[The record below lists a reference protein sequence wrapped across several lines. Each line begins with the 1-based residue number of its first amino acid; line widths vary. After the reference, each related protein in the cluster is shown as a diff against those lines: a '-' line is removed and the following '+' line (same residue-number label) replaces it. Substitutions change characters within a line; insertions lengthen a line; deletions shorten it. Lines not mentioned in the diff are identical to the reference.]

1 MNPTLDLIIPLNET
15 RPKEFLFKASY
26 AFIEVDDHFI
36 SVFLHL
42 SWIAI
47 VTVYC
52 IAIVDSLYIL
62 IIHHVC
68 GLFDVCGY
76 QIETAT
82 QDPELRYDQ
91 FKQCV
96 MTHHKALMLFDN
108 LQECSKNMFLVLVAI
123 NMTLI
128 SMTGVQILMAVGKPH
143 EMLRFSLFFLCE
155 HIHLYII
162 SLFGQIIL
170 NHSAILAERIYSSDW
185 YEIPI
190 KFQKLLCI
198 MILRCSKPVNLNAGG
213 LYDMNMENY
222 GKIKILLNFILND
235 WKILRDELPVLDR
248 ITEQGSRLAHMYRV
262 TLMWAT
268 IGFIYIPLINP
279 TLDLIIPLNETRPK
293 EQLFG
298 VCYVFINPDDYFTA
312 VFLHMGWTTWVT
324 VYNIITVDSLYIL
337 IIHHVCGLFDVC
349 GYQIETIF
357 KRSNL
362 QHYQFKQCVIHHHKA
377 LEFFNYLQECSQN
390 MNLMLVAITMILIS
404 TTAVQI
410 LMHMDQPLDSA
421 RFILFFVCSHIH
433 LYIISLFGQI
443 ILNHSKTLA
452 ERIYSCNW
460 YGIPIKFQ
468 KLLCI
473 MILRCSK
480 PAILSAGG
488 LYDMNMENYGK
499 AVKACMSYFTMF
511 LSMRE

>member
-1 MNPTLDLIIPLNET
+1 MEPMKENKFQNQEQAKDVFDLHHYKSLKKYLMMVGFDPYNET
-15 RPKEFLFKASY
+15 RGVRFRENLVFYTL
-26 AFIEVDDHFI
+26 II
-36 SVFLHL
+36 GIILVFLQL
-42 SWIAI
+42 
-47 VTVYC
+47 
-52 IAIVDSLYIL
+52 
-62 IIHHVC
+62 
-68 GLFDVCGY
+68 
-76 QIETAT
+76 
-82 QDPELRYDQ
+82 
-91 FKQCV
+91 CV
-96 MTHHKALMLFDN
+96 
-108 LQECSKNMFLVLVAI
+108 VI
-123 NMTLI
+123 R
-128 SMTGVQILMAVGKPH
+128 
-143 EMLRFSLFFLCE
+143 EMDLD
-155 HIHLYII
+155 
-162 SLFGQIIL
+162 
-170 NHSAILAERIYSSDW
+170 AILD
-185 YEIPI
+185 EIPHLLLACLSYI
-190 KFQKLLCI
+190 KLKNIFLNKKRVRIKYFKNVFCMLHCFLLQ
-198 MILRCSKPVNLNAGG
+198 
-213 LYDMNMENY
+213 
-222 GKIKILLNFILND
+222 IKILLNFILND

-452 ERIYSCNW
+452 ER
-460 YGIPIKFQ
+460 
-468 KLLCI
+468 
-473 MILRCSK
+473 M
-480 PAILSAGG
+480 
-488 LYDMNMENYGK
+488 
-499 AVKACMSYFTMF
+499 
-511 LSMRE
+511 